1 MDPGNLPHVAFPT
14 SSLLTGQLP
23 CTLLSSPYLLLLGG
37 VRAPLFL
44 LVPTFPALVSPLLL
58 RTCLSIQARKLVR
71 LLCSDST
78 IRGHGLHSA
87 MSRAAMAIARPTC
100 VGEFAS
106 VSLSS
111 SLAAVCQQCGTQH
124 KRRQEARSNS
134 GYSES
139 CALVLYLLFRA
150 GAGVH
155 GTMTFPEEFVLF
167 TRL

>member
-14 SSLLTGQLP
+14 SSLLTGQFP

-37 VRAPLFL
+37 VRAPRFL

-58 RTCLSIQARKLVR
+58 RTCLSIQARRLVR

-111 SLAAVCQQCGTQH
+111 NSVAHSTRGDKRLDLTVDTLNPVPWFFIFCSGQGLVCI
-124 KRRQEARSNS
+124 E
-134 GYSES
+134 
-139 CALVLYLLFRA
+139 
-150 GAGVH
+150 
-155 GTMTFPEEFVLF
+155 P
-167 TRL
+167 